1 MLLLSKELL
10 NLEISLLKSPLKEE
24 KLKKKLKPKKLKELE
39 KNKKDLSMK
48 NQDILSNG
56 KLKKIEKLKE
66 FNVLK
71 SLADWRLNPSLDLE
85 EKDKLSMNS
94 KSMLQDLYK

>member
-1 MLLLSKELL
+1 
-10 NLEISLLKSPLKEE
+10 
-24 KLKKKLKPKKLKELE
+24 LKKKNGKEKVASKKLE

-71 SLADWRLNPSLDLE
+71 SLAD
-85 EKDKLSMNS
+85 
-94 KSMLQDLYK
+94 

>member
-1 MLLLSKELL
+1 
-10 NLEISLLKSPLKEE
+10 
-24 KLKKKLKPKKLKELE
+24 LKKKNGKEKVASKKLE

-71 SLADWRLNPSLDLE
+71 SLADWRLSPSLDLE